1 MYNDYL
7 NDDFYHSQFVP
18 ADVII
23 EDNGQT
29 VINENNNNNS
39 QNYIK
44 KDNNSIFSG
53 LFSNFNIPEIN
64 NETLIL
70 FAIIFFA
77 IYDDFDIDLLI
88 ILGVLFL
95 IGI

>member
-7 NDDFYHSQFVP
+7 NENFYHSQFNP

-23 EDNGQT
+23 ENEGQT
-29 VINENNNNNS
+29 LVSENGNA
-39 QNYIK
+39 NYIK
-44 KDNNSIFSG
+44 QNNSIFSG
-53 LFSNFNIPEIN
+53 LFNNINTPEIN

-77 IYDDFDIDLLI
+77 IYDDFDLDLLI
-88 ILGVLFL
+88 ILGILFL
-95 IGI
+95 IGL